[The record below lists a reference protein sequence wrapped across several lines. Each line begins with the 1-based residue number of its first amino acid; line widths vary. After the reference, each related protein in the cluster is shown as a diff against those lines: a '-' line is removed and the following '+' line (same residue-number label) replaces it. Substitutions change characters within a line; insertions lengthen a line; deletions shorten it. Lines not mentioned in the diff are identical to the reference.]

1 MKFLVLFA
9 SMLAVASCDQKTTKS
24 ITEEDLIAL
33 GFTRRNERPPIF
45 RGEGKIVKTKVTGEL
60 ASKSLNDSETPCIIE
75 SDGWLNID
83 TLFGVLN
90 NKTGIVAMTK
100 SLVNLI
106 PPGFIVVG
114 DSFGGG
120 NFFGQ
125 FRGDRRIFYFNHE
138 ATYEGEELTLVA
150 DDFDSILKALRPKPP
165 LPDSDY
171 DGIVEVVTS
180 DEFTAAMERWKA
192 EQETAPQPELHRYQH
207 ETMRPKSND
216 TDSNDTRPRKN

>member
-1 MKFLVLFA
+1 MQHIDDILISLKA
-9 SMLAVASCDQKTTKS
+9 SYIRTSQ
-24 ITEEDLIAL
+24 IAEKEIN
-33 GFTRRNERPPIF
+33 RVKR
-45 RGEGKIVKTKVTGEL
+45 IVQLDFHPSHLYALRYVKDYIRLEAEFEPLNPTG
-60 ASKSLNDSETPCIIE
+60 IE
-75 SDGWLNID
+75 SDGWLSID

-106 PPGFIVVG
+106 PPEFIVIG

-150 DDFDSILKALRPKPP
+150 DDFDSMLTALRPKPP
-165 LPDSDY
+165 LPDSDD
-171 DGIVEVVTS
+171 DGIVKVVTS

-192 EQETAPQPELHRYQH
+192 EQETAPQPELHRSEQ
-207 ETMRPKSND
+207 
-216 TDSNDTRPRKN
+216 